1 MANTTK
7 SIKQILESDELTA
20 YEVYRLQHAAT
31 QLIDPDRAEQLRPQ
45 MIYNYTRNGLIV
57 KGKKGSGKV
66 IRYTVTEA
74 AEWIKKWTLKNLGTE
89 IDVRSNTTTEHHRD
103 HAMMQSMAR
112 G

>member
-7 SIKQILESDELTA
+7 SIQQILDSAELTA

-31 QLIDPDRAEQLRPQ
+31 QLIDPDRAAELRPQ

-57 KGKKGSGKV
+57 KGKKGSGKD

-74 AEWIKKWTLKNLGTE
+74 AQWIKKWTMKNLGT
-89 IDVRSNTTTEHHRD
+89 DVYIINTRTTENTKD
-103 HAMMQSMAR
+103 TAQMQS
-112 G
+112 